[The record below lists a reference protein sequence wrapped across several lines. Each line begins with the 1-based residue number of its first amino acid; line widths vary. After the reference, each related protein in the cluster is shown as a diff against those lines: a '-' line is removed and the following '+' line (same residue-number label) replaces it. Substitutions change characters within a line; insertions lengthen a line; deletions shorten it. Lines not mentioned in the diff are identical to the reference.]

1 LTSRLIVLR
10 EHRKRQI
17 LDTAKKV
24 FAAKGYHAT
33 GVADII
39 EACGIAR
46 GTFYLYFGSKR
57 KVFETLLDQ
66 FLELLKERFPR
77 IDETVGI
84 EGIKRQIHDNVTGA
98 LSAYAENP
106 DMARILLNE
115 AVGLDKKFD
124 EKLSKFY
131 REFLGFI
138 EDALVLGQ
146 EMGIVRPLDTRVISA
161 SINGSVQEVVRRVL
175 HGRFDVDL
183 DKVVDEILAY
193 NIRALFVPAL
203 VEAWDRL

>member
-1 LTSRLIVLR
+1 MLR
-10 EHRKRQI
+10 EHRRQQI
-17 LDTAKKV
+17 LESAKKV

-39 EACGIAR
+39 KDCGIAR

-57 KVFETLLDQ
+57 NVFETILDA
-66 FLELLKERFPR
+66 FLELLKERIPR

-84 EGIKRQIHDNVTGA
+84 EGIKKQIHDNVTGV

-115 AVGLDKKFD
+115 AVGLDKEFD
-124 EKLSKFY
+124 RKLWDFY
-131 REFLGFI
+131 KDFLGLI

-146 EMGIVRPLDTRVISA
+146 EMGIVRPLDTRIIAA
-161 SINGSVQEVVRRVL
+161 SIHGSMQEVVRRVL
-175 HGRFDVDL
+175 HGRFDMDL
-183 DKVVDEILAY
+183 DQVVEEILAY
-193 NIRALFVPAL
+193 NIRALFVPEL

>member
-1 LTSRLIVLR
+1 
-10 EHRKRQI
+10 
-17 LDTAKKV
+17 V

-39 EACGIAR
+39 KDCGIAR

-57 KVFETLLDQ
+57 NVFETILDA
-66 FLELLKERFPR
+66 FLELLKERIPR

-84 EGIKRQIHDNVTGA
+84 EGIKKQIHDNVTGV

-115 AVGLDKKFD
+115 AVGLDKEFD
-124 EKLSKFY
+124 RKLWDFY
-131 REFLGFI
+131 KDFLGLI

-146 EMGIVRPLDTRVISA
+146 EMGIVRPLDTRIIAA
-161 SINGSVQEVVRRVL
+161 SIHGSMQEVVRRVL
-175 HGRFDVDL
+175 HGRFDMDL
-183 DKVVDEILAY
+183 DQVVEEILAY
-193 NIRALFVPAL
+193 NIRALFVPEL